1 MPDKGWKAFER
12 RCSRDL
18 GVERIPVT
26 GERNGADAATE
37 KVCLQFKL
45 RKALPKWLWEWL
57 AGIVGTATK
66 DGKIGALVVKIPRM
80 LDDESIV
87 MLRWKDFV
95 ELHKSA
101 GQVCMPELS

>member
-1 MPDKGWKAFER
+1 MGDKGWKAFER
-12 RCSRDL
+12 RCARDL

-26 GERNGADAATE
+26 GERAGADAATD

-45 RKALPKWLWEWL
+45 RKALPKWLWTWL
-57 AGIVGTATK
+57 EGIVGTATR
-66 DGKIGALVVKIPRM
+66 DGKIGVLVVKIPKM

-95 ELHKSA
+95 RLHQDA
-101 GQVCMPELS
+101 AILAHPVAA